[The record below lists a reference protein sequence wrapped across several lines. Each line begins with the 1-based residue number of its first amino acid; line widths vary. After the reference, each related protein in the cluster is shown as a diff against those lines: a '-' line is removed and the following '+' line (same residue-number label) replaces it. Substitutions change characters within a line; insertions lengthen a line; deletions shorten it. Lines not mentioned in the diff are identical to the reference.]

1 VVTSQ
6 EAFFQGRHI
15 GLMED
20 ADDER
25 IPRLGLHSCP
35 PTIPD
40 WDGWWTPSPEDL
52 NRIHL
57 LMANEERMDFYCMED
72 SPDWMPVGGNPFP
85 LFIRQVSESVPPS
98 GLAPPTGGSNVP
110 PLSSQAI
117 AAELPFAS
125 STVDQVMAD
134 ILGMP
139 VDGPRD
145 PPSQHV
151 PLADSCGP
159 TGTTLGDGNLG

>member
-1 VVTSQ
+1 
-6 EAFFQGRHI
+6 
-15 GLMED
+15 
-20 ADDER
+20 
-25 IPRLGLHSCP
+25 
-35 PTIPD
+35 
-40 WDGWWTPSPEDL
+40 
-52 NRIHL
+52 
-57 LMANEERMDFYCMED
+57 MANEERTDFYCMED

-85 LFIRQVSESVPPS
+85 LFIRQVSESVPPV
-98 GLAPPTGGSNVP
+98 GLAPPMGGSNVP

-134 ILGMP
+134 ISGMP
-139 VDGPRD
+139 VDGPGD